1 MEGSTR
7 DDAWVVLSRKQQQM
21 AAGRRQKE
29 RKGLHNKILVFLQFR
44 SCHKKWLFIIQKL
57 MSWYLKSE
65 PKGESRDFVWIG
77 YISRLQRGVWAGE
90 NAVEGDNSWQYE
102 GRFWLIPTSSS
113 IYNPYLGTFPAPH
126 RAARCLGDPPPPPP
140 HHIDDAH
147 HHITEIQISL
157 QNAYTRPNAFTSVIQ
172 TYTKITERTHH
183 KTGQ

>member
-1 MEGSTR
+1 
-7 DDAWVVLSRKQQQM
+7 M

-29 RKGLHNKILVFLQFR
+29 RKGLHNKILAFLWFG

-147 HHITEIQISL
+147 HHITEIQRSL
-157 QNAYTRPNAFTSVIQ
+157 RNGYTQHQTKCFHLHNSEIHQNHWKQAPQLWPVVFVRE
-172 TYTKITERTHH
+172 TETNL
-183 KTGQ
+183 K